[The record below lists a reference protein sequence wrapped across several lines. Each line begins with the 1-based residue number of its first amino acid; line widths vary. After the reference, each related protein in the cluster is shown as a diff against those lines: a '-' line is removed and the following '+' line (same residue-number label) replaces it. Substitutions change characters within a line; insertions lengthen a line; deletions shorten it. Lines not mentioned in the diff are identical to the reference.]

1 MADNNIST
9 TGACLEYLL
18 KNDLLSELER
28 LCEADRPHGIKGTPM
43 MLMMTYLLTCE
54 PAEVVRAVNNL
65 VVLLPERF
73 LVHNAVH
80 RPLRRL
86 LRSCVGDD
94 PESPK
99 RKENQTDVFGAAAM
113 ADSQVNPADVEALE
127 EDLVD
132 LMCILCSRMRA

>member
-1 MADNNIST
+1 V
-9 TGACLEYLL
+9 
-18 KNDLLSELER
+18 K
-28 LCEADRPHGIKGTPM
+28 
-43 MLMMTYLLTCE
+43 LTA
-54 PAEVVRAVNNL
+54 AEVLRAVNNL

-86 LRSCVGDD
+86 LRSCVGDAPVEKVD
-94 PESPK
+94 GAK
-99 RKENQTDVFGAAAM
+99 RVVGAAAM
-113 ADSQVNPADVEALE
+113 DDSSTYDSALE